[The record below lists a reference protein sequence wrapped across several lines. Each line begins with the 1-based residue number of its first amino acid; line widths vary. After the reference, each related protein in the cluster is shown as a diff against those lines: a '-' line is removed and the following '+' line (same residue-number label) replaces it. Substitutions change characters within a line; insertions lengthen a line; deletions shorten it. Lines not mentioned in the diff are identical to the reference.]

1 MKPAVLLV
9 DPIHPRYMARL
20 ERAARV
26 VRAPGY
32 DEASLA
38 KTAADEKISAIVIRT
53 RGCVTVKVLRASPNL
68 KIVGRHGIG
77 VEHIDIDAATRAGV
91 WVVNTPEGSRVAVAE
106 HTWSLILALAKKIPG
121 ADRAVRAGDFAFRER
136 CKSLQ
141 LCGKSL
147 GIVGLGRIG
156 NSVAEIGARAFGMK
170 IIYADIVRYAAKER
184 RLKARKCSL
193 KKLLASSDVV
203 SIHTPLDPS
212 TLNLIGVAELKLM
225 RPSALLIN
233 CARGAIVDAAAV
245 ADALNGGR
253 IGGAGFDVFVPEE
266 PSSEHP
272 LLRCK
277 NAILTP
283 HSAAQTPEANLEY
296 GKVVDDVILVLK
308 GRAPQFPL
316 NRPVAG

>member
-9 DPIHPRYMARL
+9 DPIHPIYMSKL

-38 KTAADEKISAIVIRT
+38 KIAAVEKVSAIVIRT
-53 RGCVTVKVLRASPNL
+53 RGSVSEKVLRASPNL

-77 VEHIDIDAATRAGV
+77 VEHIDIAAATRAGV
-91 WVVNTPEGSRVAVAE
+91 WVVNTPEGSRLAVAE
-106 HTWSLILALAKKIPG
+106 HTWSLILALGKKIPD

-136 CKSLQ
+136 RKSLQ
-141 LCGKSL
+141 LYGKTL

-156 NSVAEIGARAFGMK
+156 TSVAEIGARAFGMK

-203 SIHTPLDPS
+203 SIHTPLDES
-212 TLNLIGVAELKLM
+212 TLNLIGVEELKFM
-225 RPSALLIN
+225 RPIALLIN

-245 ADALNGGR
+245 AAALNEGR
-253 IGGAGFDVFVPEE
+253 IAGAGVDVFVPEE
-266 PSSEHP
+266 PSAAHP
-272 LLRCK
+272 LLHCK

-283 HSAAQTPEANLEY
+283 HSAAQTLEANLEY
-296 GKVVDDVILVLK
+296 GKVVEDVILVLK
-308 GRAPQFPL
+308 GRAPKFPL
-316 NRPVAG
+316 NRPITG